1 MFSATLTQNV
11 DAFITDLIPH
21 PQKIE
26 IAPHGTPIEKIIQ
39 SAYHIPNFN
48 TKVNLLALLL
58 YEETEFSKVLVFVG
72 AKKMADRLFE
82 QIEKLFPGQVNVIHS
97 NKAHNTRLN
106 AVKQFEDGT
115 HRILIATD
123 IIARGMDISD
133 VTHVINF
140 DLPEEP
146 GDYIHRIG
154 RTGRIDKDGIAI
166 SFINKAEQVYQ
177 IGIEKMMKK
186 LIPIEPLPENLVIS
200 KIYSEEEKPTRLF
213 DKEYHKEPTIKDS
226 QGAFHEKKEKNK
238 KVNLGGP
245 KIRKEKF
252 DKYGK
257 PKMTKKSRKTR
268 F

>member
-1 MFSATLTQNV
+1 MFSATLTQGV
-11 DAFITDLIPH
+11 DAFITDTITY

-39 SAYHIPNFN
+39 SAYHVPNFY
-48 TKVNLLALLL
+48 TKANLLVLLL
-58 YEETEFSKVLVFVG
+58 SEETDFSKVLVFVG
-72 AKKMADRLFE
+72 TKKLADRLFE
-82 QIEKLFPGQVNVIHS
+82 HIDKIFPGQVGVIHS

-106 AVKQFEDGT
+106 ALKQFEDGT
-115 HRILIATD
+115 HRLLIATD
-123 IIARGMDISD
+123 IIARGMDITD
-133 VTHVINF
+133 VTHVICF

-146 GDYIHRIG
+146 ADYIHRIG

-166 SFINKAEQVYQ
+166 SFINNAEQEYQ
-177 IGIEKMMKK
+177 MGIEKMMKK
-186 LIPIEPLPENLVIS
+186 QIPIEPLPENLVIS
-200 KIYSEEEKPTRLF
+200 KVFSEEEKPTRLF
-213 DKEYHKEPTIKDS
+213 DKEYHKEPTIKNS

-245 KIRKEKF
+245 KIRKEKY